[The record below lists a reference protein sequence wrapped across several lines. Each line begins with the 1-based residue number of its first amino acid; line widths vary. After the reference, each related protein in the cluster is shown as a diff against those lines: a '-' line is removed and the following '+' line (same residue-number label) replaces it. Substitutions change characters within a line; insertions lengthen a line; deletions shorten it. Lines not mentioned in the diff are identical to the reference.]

1 MTPEEME
8 LQVMTPA
15 MDQVALMMEWIM
27 ALMMEWIMAL
37 MAMLLLQLLQLL
49 QVLMGL
55 LGMAFPECSNTT
67 RRGAPGTARVATG
80 T

>member
-15 MDQVALMMEWIM
+15 MDQV